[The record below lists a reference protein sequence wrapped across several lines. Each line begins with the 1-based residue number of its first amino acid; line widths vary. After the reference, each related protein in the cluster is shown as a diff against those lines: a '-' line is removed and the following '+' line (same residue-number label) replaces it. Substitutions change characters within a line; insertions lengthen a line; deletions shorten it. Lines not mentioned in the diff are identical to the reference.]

1 VNAQLFIEAT
11 PRDGAAVLAI
21 LPENGGRE
29 HPMQWSGRLS
39 GEQMPG
45 PEGATV
51 RYEGMVEY
59 RGADIH
65 PVMQFLLDTG
75 AGVSRS

>member
-1 VNAQLFIEAT
+1 
-11 PRDGAAVLAI
+11 
-21 LPENGGRE
+21 
-29 HPMQWSGRLS
+29 MQWSGRLS